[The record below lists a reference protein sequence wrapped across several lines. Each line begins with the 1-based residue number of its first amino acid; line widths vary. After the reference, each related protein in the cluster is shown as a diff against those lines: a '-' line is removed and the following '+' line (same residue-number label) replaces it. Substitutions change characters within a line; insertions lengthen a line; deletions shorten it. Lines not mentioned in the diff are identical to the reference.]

1 MLRRHGRT
9 SPSARL
15 IRMVVAGVIWIAATS
30 SMALAQQFQ
39 NPPMIVTA
47 LDPAGLVTGDWT
59 GDGHEDLIYVETGD
73 SPALHLLLGD
83 GKGSFTQG
91 ASLQLPVGTCSY
103 EVVTCTLL
111 VGILIKTGIPTF

>member
-47 LDPAGLVTGDWT
+47 LDPVGLVTGDWN

-73 SPALHLLLGD
+73 SPALHLLD
-83 GKGSFTQG
+83 RKS
-91 ASLQLPVGTCSY
+91 
-103 EVVTCTLL
+103 VV
-111 VGILIKTGIPTF
+111 